1 MALLRID
8 LVRVIYYR
16 LNKTAEFF
24 GLRGVC
30 SGDFLLLVARFLTT
44 LITPQGVLSCP
55 SSAYLRG
62 AAGAFR
68 PGEGMAVA
76 VKEPLRIEPCLRNPA
91 LSGWKS
97 MGKYHLC
104 NAIGGQR

>member
-1 MALLRID
+1 MELLMID
-8 LVRVIYYR
+8 LARAIYYR
-16 LNKTAEFF
+16 LSKTAEFF
-24 GLRGVC
+24 DLRGIR
-30 SGDFLLLVARFLTT
+30 SGDFLLAVARFLTT

-55 SSAYLRG
+55 SPVLGIAGSLR
-62 AAGAFR
+62 F
-68 PGEGMAVA
+68 GEGMAVA